1 MKIGYIMEAGEAD
14 VRKRPLSGPANHV
27 RQVILALQSLGH
39 TVRLLARWDDAD
51 SVRRIWLS
59 DDLDHFAPVTVP
71 LVDLGPVRWVERAAR
86 RIQRELQLPYF
97 NWFESLRFGLACR
110 QTLRGFDLLYERIG
124 WVSYGGGYAS
134 RWLGIPL
141 VLEENGNHLATME
154 AIGNAPTGFQRRL
167 EVWLMRKA
175 MRRAAHVVAAGQK
188 WREHFIERWGVDPG
202 IVTTVESGT
211 ELVKLLDRSDLRS
224 FRDRSDDDGHITTLA
239 YVGGF
244 YPWHGVPVLLRAVA
258 GARAAGEQV
267 RVVLIGA
274 GKGEAEARRL
284 TDELG
289 LAGAVTFAGHLTA
302 AQFAPILAD
311 ADIGVS
317 PYCGWKEFSGLK
329 ILDYKAAGLAVIA
342 SGQDGQPPTVR
353 HGETGLIVP
362 PCDEDALR
370 DAIVQLC
377 RDSQRRRQMGR
388 AARQDAEDHHGWDH
402 TARQLERIFNQLVAQ

>member
-27 RQVILALQSLGH
+27 RQVILALKSLGH
-39 TVRLLARWDDAD
+39 TARLLARWDN
-51 SVRRIWLS
+51 RIWLS
-59 DDLDHFAPVTVP
+59 DDLDRFTPVTVP
-71 LVDLGPVRWVERAAR
+71 LVDLGPLRWVERVGR
-86 RIQRELQLPYF
+86 RMQRELRLPYF
-97 NWFESLRFGLACR
+97 NWCESVRFALACR
-110 QTLRGFDLLYERIG
+110 QTLRGFDILYERVG

-134 RWLGIPL
+134 RWMGIPL

-154 AIGNAPTGFQRRL
+154 AIGNAPQGFQRRL
-167 EVWLMRKA
+167 EIWLTGKA

-188 WREHFIERWGVDPG
+188 WREHFIERWGADPRT
-202 IVTTVESGT
+202 VTTVENGT
-211 ELVKLLDRSDLRS
+211 ELVKLLDRSALRCY
-224 FRDRSDDDGHITTLA
+224 RENAGEDGRITTLA

-258 GARAAGEQV
+258 GALAAGEQI
-267 RVVLIGA
+267 RVVLVGS
-274 GKGEAEARRL
+274 GQGEADARRL
-284 TDELG
+284 AEELG
-289 LAGAVTFAGHLTA
+289 LAGVVTFAGHLTA
-302 AQFAPILAD
+302 EQFAPLLAD

-329 ILDYKAAGLAVIA
+329 ILDYKAAGLAAIA

-362 PCDEDALR
+362 PCDEHALR

-377 RDSQRRRQMGR
+377 RDPQRRRQMGR